1 MGPRSLDADIDRLY
15 QLPLEEFTAARNAL
29 AKDAGPDAARIR
41 ALVKPPL
48 AAWAVNQLYWQDR
61 KTWDTLVAAAENAQR
76 AHKAVLA
83 GRSGDVRAAGKVH
96 DEAIEAALKATV
108 ALLAKTDHPVTDATK
123 HAISTTIRA
132 LPGAE
137 SPGRLTQAVQPM
149 GFEMLTGLSVA
160 PGAAKPA
167 KPAPQRPAPQKA
179 AKGDPRVLVQ
189 ARQAVAAAA
198 QAIRDAEHAIKRE
211 EFEVA
216 RTTREQERA
225 ERGVEDANDA
235 LARAKT
241 DLERAEA
248 AAKTAA
254 RQREAA
260 ETRGREARQALTDAR
275 RRAESAESSLKKVE
289 KS

>member
-29 AKDAGPDAARIR
+29 AKEAGPDAARIR

-48 AAWAVNQLYWQDR
+48 AGWAVNQLYWQDR

-108 ALLAKTDHPVTDATK
+108 ALLAKADHPVTDATK

-132 LPGAE
+132 LPGGE
-137 SPGRLTQAVQPM
+137 PPGRLTQAVQPM

-160 PGAAKPA
+160 PGAKPA
-167 KPAPQRPAPQKA
+167 KLAPRGPAPQKA

-189 ARQAVAAAA
+189 ARQAVAAAT

-225 ERGVEDANDA
+225 ERGVEDAHDA